1 MKLTRAETARLY
13 ELVAQGVR
21 PCRQCGHVLPLS
33 AFHGAKREIGG
44 VVSRC
49 KDCARSHYQA
59 NKEQIRERRAEY
71 RTKHRKEILAEK
83 KAYYYAHRE
92 ECLEQTARY
101 REGRRVE
108 IAARQRAYYQ
118 RTLVER
124 RAYEVSRQESRKV
137 YNKAW
142 REAHIIEVT
151 ERVGRWRTE
160 HADDLCIARKVW
172 YQENKELSAARSRAY
187 QSTHKEQM
195 REASRRYLQT
205 PEGKAKNRR
214 GVHVRKARVRA
225 VSHTFTVRDWM
236 AVLQQFNHRCAY
248 CGAADVPLE
257 QEHIVPLVQGG
268 GYVVGNIVPVC
279 ARCNSSKHTASFAEW
294 VAGRGAAFV
303 DTRAIERV
311 QSYRLGVLGE
321 A

>member
-1 MKLTRAETARLY
+1 
-13 ELVAQGVR
+13 
-21 PCRQCGHVLPLS
+21 
-33 AFHGAKREIGG
+33 
-44 VVSRC
+44 
-49 KDCARSHYQA
+49 
-59 NKEQIRERRAEY
+59 
-71 RTKHRKEILAEK
+71 
-83 KAYYYAHRE
+83 
-92 ECLEQTARY
+92 LEQTARY

-151 ERVGRWRTE
+151 ERVGRWRAE
-160 HADDLCIARKVW
+160 HADELCVARKVW